1 MCLTCGCVNKT
12 APTGK
17 RNPNILPIIPPLAQ
31 KVGGK
36 GVIPYLSAEIDNFE
50 REMTAFLAGEYEDP
64 NEFRAFRLQ
73 HGTYGQRQPDNQMM
87 RVKIPYG
94 GLTADQL
101 DVLGEIAERYTPL
114 GRGHFTTRQNIQY
127 HFVRLLDT
135 PAVMRLLGSVGL
147 TTREACANTV
157 RNVTAD
163 PLAGVAPDEVFDVTP
178 YTAAYARLFV
188 RNPVCQR
195 LPRKF
200 KTAFSGSPAD
210 RGLIP
215 IHDLGFLARMVDG
228 RRGFKIVVGGGLS
241 TLPRKAPTLYEFI
254 PVEDYLVVSEAVLRV
269 YNRDGERK
277 NRNKA
282 RIKFL
287 VDKIGIDEFRRR
299 VEQELKQPWVQELRA
314 QNLDPL
320 FDVPQEEMEAPQ
332 VRSGVS
338 TAPRTPE
345 FEAWRRSNQ
354 LRQKQ
359 PGYAAAYVTLPLG
372 DLKPKQFHDLA
383 AICRQYAGG
392 RLRTTVQQNL
402 VLRWVPEALL
412 PDLYAALKAAD
423 LAEPGAETLADVV
436 SCPGADSCS
445 LAVTA
450 SRGLAVALSKAVREL
465 DLEDPALRS
474 LRIKMSGCPNGCGQ
488 HHLGSL
494 GFQGASF
501 HVDGRQV
508 PAYDMFIGGGILSEQ
523 VARYGAR
530 VGKVAAKHAPQAMK
544 TVLGTYLQERQT
556 LESFESWVD
565 RVGVERIK
573 VLVTPFASVKSLA
586 QDPEAYTDW
595 GQRKLYQVE
604 RGEGEC
610 AI

>member
-1 MCLTCGCVNKT
+1 M
-12 APTGK
+12 AR
-17 RNPNILPIIPPLAQ
+17 RNPNILPVVPPLAE
-31 KVGGK
+31 KAVGK
-36 GVIPYLSAEIDNFE
+36 GIIPYIPAEIDNFE
-50 REMTAFLAGEYEDP
+50 REVRAFQAGEYEDP

-87 RVKIPYG
+87 RVKIPFG
-94 GLTADQL
+94 GLTAEQL
-101 DVLGEIAERYTPL
+101 DALGEVAERYTPL
-114 GRGHFTTRQNIQY
+114 GRGHVTTRQNIQY
-127 HFVRLLDT
+127 HFVQLADT

-163 PLAGVAPDEVFDVTP
+163 PLAGVATDEVFDVTP
-178 YTAAYARLFV
+178 YAAAYARLFV

-215 IHDLGFLARMVDG
+215 MHDLGFLARLKDG
-228 RRGFKIVVGGGLS
+228 KRGFKMVVGGGTS
-241 TLPRKAPTLYEFI
+241 TVPRKAPTLFEFV

-269 YNRDGERK
+269 FDRDGERK

-299 VEQELKQPWVQELRA
+299 AEEELKGPWAQELRA

-320 FDVPQEEMEAPQ
+320 FDVPQEELEAP
-332 VRSGVS
+332 
-338 TAPRTPE
+338 APRPGIATTTSTPD
-345 FEAWRRSNQ
+345 FEAWRLTNVRP
-354 LRQKQ
+354 QKQ

-372 DLKPKQFHDLA
+372 DLSAQQFHDVA
-383 AICRQYAGG
+383 DICRKYAGG
-392 RLRTTVQQNL
+392 RLRTTVQQNV
-402 VLRWVPEALL
+402 VLRWVPQGLL
-412 PDLYAALKAAD
+412 PDLYQALQAAGLGQ
-423 LAEPGAETLADVV
+423 PGAETIADVT

-450 SRGLAVALSKAVREL
+450 SRGLAASLSQTITALEL
-465 DLEDPALRS
+465 KDPQLNR
-474 LRIKMSGCPNGCGQ
+474 LQIKISGCPNGCGQ
-488 HHLGSL
+488 HHIGSI

-501 HVDGRQV
+501 HADGRQV
-508 PAYDMFIGGGILSEQ
+508 PAYDVFVGGGILSEQ
-523 VARYGAR
+523 VARYGQR
-530 VGKVAAKHAPQAMK
+530 VGKVAARQAPQALK
-544 TVLGTYLQERQT
+544 SVLYAYLQQRQGP
-556 LESFESWVD
+556 ESFEAWVD
-565 RVGVERIK
+565 RVGVGRLKTLIA
-573 VLVTPFASVKSLA
+573 PFASVKPLSEEP
-586 QDPEAYTDW
+586 DTYMDW

-610 AI
+610 AGVMV